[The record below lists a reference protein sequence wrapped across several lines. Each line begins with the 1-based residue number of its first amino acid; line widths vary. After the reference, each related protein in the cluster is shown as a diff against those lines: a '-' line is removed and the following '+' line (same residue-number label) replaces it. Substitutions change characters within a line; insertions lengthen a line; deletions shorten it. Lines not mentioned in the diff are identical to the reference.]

1 MVLRRKKAREEI
13 PDYDMFRIRDAQEV
27 AEYVDLLFE
36 DMKKIQN
43 DFVIEQDYVDNKEM
57 HMKVSSKDRVA
68 LIDFIEELH
77 AIFDLIPETLFIS
90 I

>member
-1 MVLRRKKAREEI
+1 MILRRKKAREDI

-27 AEYVDLLFE
+27 AEYVDAVYE
-36 DMKKIQN
+36 DMKEIQK
-43 DFVIEQDYVDNKEM
+43 DYRIDWDYLTEGNLA
-57 HMKVSSKDRVA
+57 MKVSTKDRA
-68 LIDFIEELH
+68 TLIDFVEELH